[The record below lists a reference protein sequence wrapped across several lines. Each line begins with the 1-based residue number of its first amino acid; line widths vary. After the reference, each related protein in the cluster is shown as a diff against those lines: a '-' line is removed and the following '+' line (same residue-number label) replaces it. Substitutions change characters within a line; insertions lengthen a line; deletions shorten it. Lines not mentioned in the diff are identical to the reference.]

1 MEESAIR
8 DKEEKGR
15 KRFYTRAMTVSEKM
29 KLGRMRNKAEVL
41 GLPIEELERYSIFA
55 PELEARAFVDKLVEN
70 NGEVVKTM
78 RQLYPTLK
86 QQGAVYVMKKGLE
99 LCEALRVKE
108 LIKEALDKKSI
119 SVESIVSKIL
129 EISKSAKRDSDK
141 LRALEL
147 LGKFKNMFNDGMGG
161 NKVEYNLNISE
172 DAARRLLERR
182 TRYDIGQAGR
192 FNGGSTCDVINGE
205 EVVDGLCDS
214 DAERLQTELASRDNG
229 EEVGG
234 RGIGEDE
241 EVDVVHASEARED
254 GNSDS

>member
-1 MEESAIR
+1 MGEEDIK

-15 KRFYTRAMTVSEKM
+15 KRTYTRAMTVSEKM
-29 KLGRMRNKAEVL
+29 KLGRMRDKAEIL

-55 PELEARAFVDKLVEN
+55 PELEAREFVDKLVEN
-70 NGEVVKTM
+70 NGEVIKTM
-78 RQLYPTLK
+78 RQLYPSLK

-99 LCEALRVKE
+99 LCEGLRVKE

-119 SVESIVSKIL
+119 SVESIISRIL
-129 EISKSAKRDSDK
+129 EISKEARRDADK

-147 LGKFKNMFNDGMGG
+147 LGKFKNMFNDENVK

-182 TRYDIGQAGR
+182 AKYDIVGGGR
-192 FNGGSTCDVINGE
+192 FNGGNASDVINGE
-205 EVVDGLCDS
+205 EVVDGLCNS
-214 DAERLQTELASRDNG
+214 NAEGLQAELASRVDG

-234 RGIGEDE
+234 CGNGAYE
-241 EVDVVHASEARED
+241 EANVVHAAEARKD
-254 GNSDS
+254 GDSDS